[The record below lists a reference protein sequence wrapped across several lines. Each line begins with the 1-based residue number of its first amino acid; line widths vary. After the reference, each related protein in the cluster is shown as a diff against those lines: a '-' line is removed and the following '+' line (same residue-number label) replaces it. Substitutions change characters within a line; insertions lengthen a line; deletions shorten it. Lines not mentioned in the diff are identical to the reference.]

1 MTPRPESSGSR
12 PKGTA
17 GEKIPEQPTAA
28 QQKSAAKKT
37 AVPKQAAAK
46 KAAPAKATARKATAG
61 KTTVGKTAAKKAAT
75 KKTAAKKTAVE
86 QPTPEAA
93 TAGTATVKKAS
104 AKKTAVEQ
112 PTPEAATAGT
122 ATVKK
127 ASAKKTA
134 VEQPTPETATVK
146 KAAAKKA
153 AVKKSAAK
161 KATRVKATAGRTT
174 AVKAA
179 AAKSTAAE
187 SVADEAAAA
196 KSPAAKTLGKK
207 TAAKKTAAKKAP
219 AKKAPAKKPTTAK
232 TTVGEA
238 TGAGATGAGATAAG
252 AHAAEA
258 PGAGAPAAGAHAAE
272 APGAGAPA
280 KKAAAKKTTPARTTV
295 AKAAAKRTGAGAAP
309 AGKPVAKKSAAKKSA
324 AKKAPARKAP
334 ATQAPSGQAPP
345 EKAPPEKA
353 PTGQATAEKA
363 PTGQASPDKAPTGHA
378 PAGKA
383 ASVQVAPP
391 EVEVAVSP
399 AVDAVDRERL
409 LGGTHHAP
417 HSVLGAHP
425 VPGGVAFRALR
436 PYALSVTVVSGE
448 LRAELHDDGDG
459 FFSGLLPLREVP
471 AYRLVVEYEGTVLE
485 TEDAYRFLPTLGDL
499 DLHLIGEGRH
509 EELWTAL
516 GAHPTVHQGVT
527 GTRFAVWAPNA
538 QGVRVTGTF
547 NFWDGTGHIMRSLG
561 SSGVWELF
569 LPDVGEGELYK
580 FEITRPDGSKTL
592 RADPLARRTEVPPA
606 TSSVITSSEYE
617 WGDAQWLARR
627 AEVPAHEAP
636 FSVYEVHL
644 PSWRPGLTYRQLA
657 EQLPGYVKN
666 LGFTHVELMPVA
678 EHPFGGS
685 WGYQV
690 TGFYAPTARLGT
702 PDDFRYLVDSLH
714 RAGIGVLMDWVP
726 AHFPRDDWALAEFD
740 GRPLYEHEDPLR
752 AAHPDWGTLEFD
764 FGRNEVRNFLV
775 ANAVYWCEEFHID
788 GLRVDAVASMLY
800 LDYSREPGQW
810 TPNEHGGR
818 ENLDAVAFLQEM
830 NATVYRRVPGVV
842 TIAEES
848 TAWDGVTRATHHKGP
863 SGFGG
868 LGFGLKWNMGWMH
881 DSLQYMSHEPVYRK
895 YHHGEMTFS
904 MVYAYSENYVLPIS
918 HDEVVHGKR
927 SLVSKM
933 PGDWWQQRA
942 GVRSYLGFMWA
953 HPGKQLLFMGQEFAQ
968 GAEWSEA
975 HGPDWWLLD
984 PGYGAEPDHRGVR
997 DLVRDLNTVYRA
1009 TPALWRLDTDPAG
1022 FEWIVGDAADDNV
1035 LAFLRLDPEGVPVL
1049 AVSNFA
1055 PVTRQDYRLGVPDD
1069 VPAWHEALNTD
1080 AARYGGSDV
1089 TNPHPVK
1096 PEPQSWHGRPASI
1109 RLTLP
1114 PLATV
1119 WLRPA

>member
-28 QQKSAAKKT
+28 QKKSAAKKT
-37 AVPKQAAAK
+37 SVPKQAAAK
-46 KAAPAKATARKATAG
+46 KATAP
-61 KTTVGKTAAKKAAT
+61 
-75 KKTAAKKTAVE
+75 
-86 QPTPEAA
+86 
-93 TAGTATVKKAS
+93 
-104 AKKTAVEQ
+104 
-112 PTPEAATAGT
+112 
-122 ATVKK
+122 
-127 ASAKKTA
+127 
-134 VEQPTPETATVK
+134 
-146 KAAAKKA
+146 AKKA
-153 AVKKSAAK
+153 AVKKTPAAQPPTTKATAKKAAPAKTTAKKAVEKTAAAK
-161 KATRVKATAGRTT
+161 KAVANKAVAKKTGAEKATVAEAPATKTT
-174 AVKAA
+174 AKKTTVKKTTAKKATTTKAAATKSTATKAAATKTTATKAA
-179 AAKSTAAE
+179 AAKTTGTKATTAKPP
-187 SVADEAAAA
+187 A
-196 KSPAAKTLGKK
+196 KR
-207 TAAKKTAAKKAP
+207 AP
-219 AKKAPAKKPTTAK
+219 AKKATTKK
-232 TTVGEA
+232 
-238 TGAGATGAGATAAG
+238 ATAGNSTAG
-252 AHAAEA
+252 
-258 PGAGAPAAGAHAAE
+258 
-272 APGAGAPA
+272 
-280 KKAAAKKTTPARTTV
+280 
-295 AKAAAKRTGAGAAP
+295 TGTAAP
-309 AGKPVAKKSAAKKSA
+309 AQ
-324 AKKAPARKAP
+324 
-334 ATQAPSGQAPP
+334 TLPP
-345 EKAPPEKA
+345 EM
-353 PTGQATAEKA
+353 
-363 PTGQASPDKAPTGHA
+363 
-378 PAGKA
+378 
-383 ASVQVAPP
+383 
-391 EVEVAVSP
+391 EVAVSP
-399 AVDAVDRERL
+399 AVGAADRERL
-409 LGGTHHAP
+409 LNGTHHNP

-425 VPGGVAFRALR
+425 VPGGIAFRAFR
-436 PYALSVTVVSGE
+436 PYALSVTVVAGE
-448 LRAELHDDGDG
+448 VRTELENDGEG
-459 FFSGLLPLREVP
+459 FFSGLLPLPEVP
-471 AYRLVVEYEGTVLE
+471 QYRLLVEYEGTVLD

-509 EELWTAL
+509 EQLWTAL
-516 GAHPTVHQGVT
+516 GAHPMTHQGVT

-538 QGVRVTGTF
+538 LGVRVAGTF
-547 NFWDGTGHIMRSLG
+547 NFWDGTGHVMRSLG
-561 SSGVWELF
+561 SSGVWEVF
-569 LPDVGEGELYK
+569 LPDIGEGELYK

-592 RADPLARRTEVPPA
+592 RADPMARRTEVPPA

-617 WGDAQWLARR
+617 WGDDEWLARR
-627 AEVPAHEAP
+627 ADAPAHEAP

-740 GRPLYEHEDPLR
+740 GRPLYEHADPLR

-764 FGRNEVRNFLV
+764 YGRNEVRNFLV
-775 ANAVYWCEEFHID
+775 ANALYWCEEFHID

-881 DSLQYMSHEPVYRK
+881 DSLEYMSREPVYRK
-895 YHHGEMTFS
+895 YHHHEMTFS

-942 GVRSYLGFMWA
+942 NHRAYLGFMWA

-984 PGYGAEPDHRGVR
+984 PGYGAEAEHRGVR

-1022 FEWIVGDAADDNV
+1022 FEWVVGDAAEDNV
-1035 LAFLRLDPEGVPVL
+1035 LAFLRLDPEGNPIL
-1049 AVSNFA
+1049 SVSNFA
-1055 PVTRQDYRLGVPDD
+1055 PVVRQDYRLGVPED
-1069 VPAWHEALNTD
+1069 VPAWHEAVNTD

-1089 TNPHPVK
+1089 SNPDPVK
-1096 PEPQSWHGRPASI
+1096 PEAQPWHGRPASI